1 VTTIREA
8 VESIEPDCFY
18 RPVDDD
24 IFESTTATTSPWDPQ
39 LQHGGP
45 PSALLA
51 RTIEAVPADD
61 RVVTRFTV
69 DFFGGVPQG
78 RLRTSVEVVRPGRRI
93 ELLEASLADDTR
105 IVATA
110 RAWRVRPSADSPASS
125 ATTRFEPPPPLPAA
139 QPQEFFAGI
148 GPDWGYGRAIEWRF
162 VLGGYTAPG
171 RALVWTRQRLPLVAG
186 EPASGL
192 QRMLVVADSI
202 NGLSAV
208 LDLKEWLFVPPGL
221 TLTAHRVEAGEW
233 LLVDASTVL
242 DPSGVAL
249 AHGSLADQQGQL
261 ALVSQPLLVQRR

>member
-1 VTTIREA
+1 VTTTREPA
-8 VESIEPDCFY
+8 EPECFY
-18 RPVDDD
+18 RRVDDD
-24 IFESTTATTSPWDPQ
+24 VFESTTATTSPWDPA

-51 RTIEAVPADD
+51 HAIEAVPADG

-78 RLRTSVEVVRPGRRI
+78 RLRTSVEVLRPGRRI

-105 IVATA
+105 TVATA
-110 RAWRVRPSADSPASS
+110 RAWRIRPSAESPDSG

-162 VLGGYTAPG
+162 VAGGYAERG
-171 RALVWTRQRLPLVAG
+171 RAVVWTRQRFPLIAG
-186 EPASGL
+186 EQPSGL

-208 LDLKEWLFVPPGL
+208 LDLKGWLFVPPGL

-233 LLVDASTVL
+233 VLVDASTVL

-249 AHGSLADQQGQL
+249 AHGSLADEQGQL